1 MPKYLEKINN
11 NMIEKQPKNEKK
23 ESQEDEVSPELEKK
37 TISQIQKNLEKM
49 GSKEV
54 DYNKP
59 PK

>member
-1 MPKYLEKINN
+1 
-11 NMIEKQPKNEKK
+11 MIEKQPKNEKK